1 MSPEVCVSTPEM
13 MLSSVLLP
21 QPDGPTMETKVCPRT
36 SKVMW
41 SRTRLAR
48 GVPAPKVLQRSFTVR
63 TAMSVPLGS
72 VGESGGGACGR
83 HRGGP
88 AAPSRRSGGG
98 VAPGEGAPRQ
108 PLEDELVE
116 DND

>member
-1 MSPEVCVSTPEM
+1 MRAGLPWSLVTAMSPEVCVSTPEM
-13 MLSSVLLP
+13 MLSNVLLP

-63 TAMSVPLGS
+63 TAMSLPLGS
-72 VGESGGGACGR
+72 VDESGGGA
-83 HRGGP
+83 RGGTAGHGG
-88 AAPSRRSGGG
+88 AALRSVGG
-98 VAPGEGAPRQ
+98 
-108 PLEDELVE
+108 
-116 DND
+116 